1 MEFSLRN
8 IIILVVCIVVANLL
22 LVLLRSLVDLPFA
35 DGLESA
41 VATGIGA
48 LAWFFIVP
56 RLRGS
61 RNAG

>member
-1 MEFSLRN
+1 MEFTLRN
-8 IIILVVCIVVANLL
+8 IVILAVCIVAANLL
-22 LVLLRSLVDLPFA
+22 LVMLRSVVDLPFA

-41 VATGIGA
+41 VACGVGV